1 MALNPPSS
9 DIATFLAAQG
19 AGTIGTDIFVGMEPS
34 EPDAT
39 ITVYDT
45 GGIAPNP
52 KFLRD
57 EPQVQVRIRGAVND
71 YQNAW
76 IKAQETKDILLGAQ
90 PQILNGTDYV
100 LFVQIGEMIA
110 LGRDENNRPLIVSN
124 WQLVREMA
132 SGGNREAF

>member
-1 MALNPPSS
+1 MVLQPPSF

-19 AGTIGTDIFVGMEPS
+19 AGTVGTDIFVGMEPS
-34 EPDAT
+34 SPDFT
-39 ITVYDT
+39 VTVYDI

-57 EPQVQVRIRGAVND
+57 EPQVQCKIRGNVND
-71 YQNAW
+71 YQNTW
-76 IKAQETKDILLGAQ
+76 IKAQEVKDILLGAQ
-90 PQILNGTDYV
+90 PQTLNGTDYV
-100 LFVQIGEMIA
+100 LFVQIGEILS
-110 LGRDENNRPLIVSN
+110 LGRDENNRPMITSN

>member
-1 MALNPPSS
+1 MVLQPPSF

-19 AGTIGTDIFVGMEPS
+19 AGTVGTDIFVGMEPAS
-34 EPDAT
+34 PDLVV
-39 ITVYDT
+39 TVYDI
-45 GGIAPNP
+45 GGIAPSP

-57 EPQVQVRIRGAVND
+57 EPQVQCKVRGDVND

-76 IKAQETKDILLGAQ
+76 IKAQEVKDILLGAQ
-90 PQILNGTDYV
+90 PQTLNGTDYV
-100 LFVQIGEMIA
+100 LFVQIGDILS
-110 LGRDENNRPLIVSN
+110 LGRDENNRPMITSN